1 MEQRGSGF
9 ARMRDAM
16 LNHGLED
23 PRLSEQDGFFV
34 VTLPGPAGAYEKIK
48 TPAVV
53 VGPVTPAVEA
63 QLNDRQKKI
72 MREVQKTGFVTSG
85 WCRNRFGV
93 AYLTVNRDLKG
104 LVALDVLDVTGRGRS
119 TRYVPKGARS

>member
-16 LNHGLED
+16 LNHGLEE

-34 VTLPGPAGAYEKIK
+34 VTFSGPAGDYQKIK
-48 TPAVV
+48 VPTVV
-53 VGPVTPAVEA
+53 VGLVTPAVEA

-72 MREVQKTGFVTSG
+72 MREVQKVGFVTSG
-85 WCRNRFGV
+85 WCRKRFGV
-93 AYLTVNRDLKG
+93 AYLTVSRDLKG
-104 LVALDVLDVTGRGRS
+104 LVALDLLDVTGQGRS
-119 TRYVPKGARS
+119 TRYIPKGTRS